1 MSVLKYLEKNF
12 ELIVMSIL
20 LAIFTVLMF
29 TNVVLRYVAKTSI
42 VWGDEV
48 CRYALVAST
57 FFSIPIWIRRRSGIR
72 VDAVVSL
79 LPKPV
84 QKVVDIL
91 VYAVMI
97 VFFGFLFVKGYGVYQ
112 SMLASGQTSAALHMP
127 TAYLYLVME
136 IGFAL
141 CVIRSVQVLVDMIR
155 DFNKKEE
162 AEKK

>member
-57 FFSIPIWIRRRSGIR
+57 FFSIPIWIR
-72 VDAVVSL
+72 
-79 LPKPV
+79 PV
-84 QKVVDIL
+84 P
-91 VYAVMI
+91 
-97 VFFGFLFVKGYGVYQ
+97 
-112 SMLASGQTSAALHMP
+112 ASGWTRWCRCCPSPYRGPSTSWS
-127 TAYLYLVME
+127 T
-136 IGFAL
+136 
-141 CVIRSVQVLVDMIR
+141 R
-155 DFNKKEE
+155 
-162 AEKK
+162 